1 MTAASPTRQVHRRRT
16 DCRACGGTSLVPFL
30 DLGLQPL
37 ANAFLHSESEVA
49 GESRYPL
56 VLNGCTTC
64 GLVQI
69 VDLIDPEILFRHYL
83 YVTGTSETIAAHNR
97 AYARTVADLLPLGP
111 DSLVVEA
118 ASNDGSLLSCFK
130 ALGVR
135 VLGVEPAAN
144 IAELAEARGIPT
156 ESVFFDRSQGTRLR
170 ARHGAASAVI
180 GNNVLAHV
188 DEPAGFLAGAH
199 ALLAEG
205 GLVIIEVPYLA
216 EMFDRI
222 EYDTVYHE
230 HLSYFSVTSLMGLA
244 RSAGLSVIR
253 VDRVAVHGGSLRMYA
268 GRREDHPT
276 HGSEVLKLADAER
289 EAGLT
294 SPERWQRFAA
304 EVEGQRAALRALLH
318 RLRAEGKR
326 LAAYGAPAKGTTM
339 LNYCGIGPD
348 LIPFTVDRNPL
359 KVGTLMPG
367 THIPVAEVG
376 EILKQQPD
384 YLLILPWNFAP
395 EIMDQQSEY
404 RRRGGQ
410 FILPIPDPRIVA

>member
-1 MTAASPTRQVHRRRT
+1 MSPGPRRRSRRTTAPMPGPWPTCCPWGRTAWWSKRPATTAACSPASRRSASGCWVSSRLP
-16 DCRACGGTSLVPFL
+16 TSPSWPRL
-30 DLGLQPL
+30 
-37 ANAFLHSESEVA
+37 
-49 GESRYPL
+49 
-56 VLNGCTTC
+56 
-64 GLVQI
+64 
-69 VDLIDPEILFRHYL
+69 
-83 YVTGTSETIAAHNR
+83 
-97 AYARTVADLLPLGP
+97 
-111 DSLVVEA
+111 A
-118 ASNDGSLLSCFK
+118 ASRLNRCSST
-130 ALGVR
+130 VR
-135 VLGVEPAAN
+135 REPGCAPGTAA
-144 IAELAEARGIPT
+144 P
-156 ESVFFDRSQGTRLR
+156 
-170 ARHGAASAVI
+170 AVI
-180 GNNVLAHV
+180 GNNVLAPA
-188 DEPAGFLAGAH
+188 DERAGVSAAAH
-199 ALLAEG
+199 APLSAG

-294 SPERWQRFAA
+294 SLERWQRFAA
-304 EVEGQRAALRALLH
+304 EVEGQRAALRALLD